1 MMIVRSS
8 LSRAMPK
15 IVLKPALSDSGS
27 FVPQS
32 ITALREGYSL
42 AKLKAD
48 ALAGMTVAIV
58 ALPLSMAIAIAS
70 GAQPVHGLIAAIV
83 GGFLVSVLGGSKF
96 QVGGPAGAFIVL
108 VAATI
113 EQYGYDGFL
122 AATLL
127 AGFILLVIGYLRLG
141 SLIRF
146 IPHAVIV
153 GFSGGIAIIIG
164 ASQLKDFFGL
174 KLAKEPAALLA
185 KLSALWDARATFSV
199 SALSL
204 SIACVG
210 LILVCRH
217 YRPRWPGFIF
227 AVVLGA
233 LATWLFNLPVET
245 IGSKFGGIPDRLPMP
260 HIPDVSLATLR
271 AVLPSA
277 LTIAL
282 LGGIESLLSAVL
294 ADKMADTRHR
304 PNCEI
309 VAQGFANIGVA
320 LFGGLCATGTIART
334 ATNIRAKAATPI
346 AGVFHS
352 IFILA
357 FMLIAAPLASCIPLS
372 SLAAILMVVV
382 WNMADRE
389 EFIQIIKHDRADSS
403 VLLASFLLTI
413 FVDLPTGIAAGVAL
427 GALIFMVRAAQTT
440 SAEDTD
446 GDGRTI
452 RLRGAL
458 FTGTAGATA
467 DALALVAP
475 QLDLISVDM
484 DQVFLA
490 DASAVPVLM
499 GFVRRMQR
507 AKCAVRFVNTK
518 PSVALVLQRDG
529 MPPDLFSD
537 FGDRRD

>member
-1 MMIVRSS
+1 MIVCSR
-8 LSRAMPK
+8 LSRAMSK
-15 IVLKPALSDSGS
+15 IVLKPASSDSGS
-27 FVPQS
+27 FVPQFL
-32 ITALREGYSL
+32 TALREGYSL

-83 GGFLVSVLGGSKF
+83 GGFLVSALGGSRF

-108 VAATI
+108 VASTI
-113 EQYGYDGFL
+113 EQFGYDGFL

-127 AGFILLVIGYLRLG
+127 AGLMLICIGYLRLG

-174 KLAKEPAALLA
+174 KLTKEPAALLA
-185 KLSALWDARATFSV
+185 KLNALWDARSTFSA
-199 SALSL
+199 SAFILSVV
-204 SIACVG
+204 CVG
-210 LILVCRH
+210 LILICRH

-227 AVVLGA
+227 AVIFGA
-233 LATWLFNLPVET
+233 LATWMFNLPVET

-260 HIPDVSLATLR
+260 HVPDVNLATLR
-271 AVLPSA
+271 AILPSA
-277 LTIAL
+277 FTIAL

-334 ATNIRAKAATPI
+334 ATNIRAKAATPV
-346 AGVFHS
+346 AGIFHS
-352 IFILA
+352 VFILA
-357 FMLIAAPLASCIPLS
+357 FMLFAAPLASYIPLS

-427 GALIFMVRAAQTT
+427 GALIFMVRAAHTS
-440 SAEDTD
+440 SAEDIN
-446 GDGRTI
+446 GDGRNI

-458 FTGTAGATA
+458 FTGTAAATA
-467 DALALVAP
+467 DALALVLP
-475 QLDLISVDM
+475 QKDGITVDM

-499 GFVRRMQR
+499 GFVKRMQY
-507 AKCAVRFVNTK
+507 AHCAVRFVNSK
-518 PSVALVLQRDG
+518 PNVALVLQRDG
-529 MPPDLFSD
+529 MPAELFQTL
-537 FGDRRD
+537 